1 MALMRGRALRAVVI
15 SLVAASPLLAA
26 QDQSFEVASVKR
38 NNSGDR
44 NSLLRVLPGGRLSAT
59 NFSVRSLINFAWQL
73 APFQVVGGP
82 DWINSDGYDIVAK
95 LDGNPDIV
103 EAGKGLPDPRQIA
116 VRNLLAD
123 RFKLKTHFETRE
135 MDIYA
140 LVMAKPGGAPG
151 PKLIPSPRDCATQ
164 AAAARGQFPP
174 PQAPGPPPELGK
186 AYCGIAGSN
195 GRIRFGGLNS
205 TMMAQAFNG
214 PTQRMVVDRTGLA
227 GSWDFDL
234 QFVPRNR
241 GVDASP
247 ADPDLPDFF
256 TAVQEQL
263 GLKLES
269 TKGPVEVLVIDSVER
284 PTED

>member
-1 MALMRGRALRAVVI
+1 MAFMRARVLRVAVI
-15 SLVAASPLLAA
+15 SLVAAIPLLAA
-26 QDQSFEVASVKR
+26 QDQSFEVASIKR

-73 APFQVVGGP
+73 AGFQVAGGP
-82 DWINSDGYDIVAK
+82 EWVNSDGYDIIAK
-95 LDGNPDIV
+95 MDGNPDIV
-103 EAGKGLPDPRQIA
+103 EPGRGQVDPRQMA

-123 RFKLKTHFETRE
+123 RFKLKTHYETRE

-151 PKLIPSPRDCATQ
+151 PKLIRSPQDCAAQ

-174 PQAPGPPPELGK
+174 PAQGPPPELGK
-186 AYCGIAGSN
+186 PYCGIAGGN

-205 TMMAQAFNG
+205 AMLAQAFNG
-214 PTQRMVVDRTGLA
+214 PTQRMAVDRTGLA

-234 QFVPRNR
+234 RFAPRNR

-247 ADPDLPDFF
+247 VAPDLPDFL
-256 TAVQEQL
+256 TAVQE
-263 GLKLES
+263 
-269 TKGPVEVLVIDSVER
+269 
-284 PTED
+284 

>member
-1 MALMRGRALRAVVI
+1 MGVVKLRVLCAFVVV
-15 SLVAASPLLAA
+15 LFASGLLA

-59 NFSVRSLINFAWQL
+59 NFAVRQLINFAWQL
-73 APFQVVGGP
+73 APFQVAGGP
-82 DWINSDGYDIVAK
+82 EWINSDGYDIVAK
-95 LDGNPDIV
+95 LDGNPGIV
-103 EAGKGLPDPRQIA
+103 EPGKGLIDPRQMA

-123 RFKLKTHFETRE
+123 RFKLKTHIEMRE

-151 PKLIPSPRDCATQ
+151 PKLIPSPQDCAAQ

-174 PQAPGPPPELGK
+174 PAAGPPPELGK
-186 AYCGIAGSN
+186 AYCGIFGSN

-205 TMMAQAFNG
+205 TMLAQAFNG
-214 PTQRMVVDRTGLA
+214 PAGRMVVDRTGLQ
-227 GSWDFDL
+227 GSWDFEL
-234 QFVPRNR
+234 RFIPRNR
-241 GVDASP
+241 GVDAP
-247 ADPDLPDFF
+247 AADPDLPDFF
-256 TAVQEQL
+256 TAIQEQL

-269 TKGPVEVLVIDSVER
+269 AKGPVEVLVIDSVER